1 MLWRDPRR
9 AGLLMGAYFLIS
21 LAAGPVV
28 YAEVGSGP
36 PAPAGHVFGA
46 AAAGFLAWRVTRGG
60 RVSRTLLIIAAEIA
74 FLVTASGIASSF
86 GPVLFGLLAAYAA
99 QVALL
104 LSPAVY
110 QRTRPPGWAAPP
122 GWARLRPPLVV
133 ILLGVLAGL
142 VVTLLGLSSMSGPPP
157 GCDLGDGGRLTGIVC
172 ETVAEGAPLRWL
184 TAYHDAP
191 VVNWAAMTR
200 DWAQY
205 AVISVAALY
214 GCWLATRAR
223 EETAGRGAAA
233 AAIVGS
239 ALCGLTFTVLTGGIP
254 LTWLTARDDPPAYIG
269 PAYSGRALLADTALW
284 TLAAL
289 SGWLAVRVLRRRIHR
304 EATGAS
310 RMAAGT
316 RASS

>member
-21 LAAGPVV
+21 VAV
-28 YAEVGSGP
+28 GP
-36 PAPAGHVFGA
+36 PGLAGHVFGA

-74 FLVTASGIASSF
+74 FLVTASGIATNF
-86 GPVLFGLLAAYAA
+86 GPALFGPLAASAA

-122 GWARLRPPLVV
+122 GWARLRPPPVL

-142 VVTLLGLSSMSGPPP
+142 VVTLLGLSSMSSPPP

-172 ETVAEGAPLRWL
+172 ETVAEGAPLRWV
-184 TAYHDAP
+184 TAYHGAP
-191 VVNWAAMTR
+191 IVNWAAMAR
-200 DWAQY
+200 DWAQD
-205 AVISVAALY
+205 AVLSVAALY

-239 ALCGLTFTVLTGGIP
+239 ALSGLTFTAATGGIP
-254 LTWLTARDDPPAYIG
+254 LTWLTARDYPPAYIG

-284 TLAAL
+284 TLTAL
-289 SGWLAVRVLRRRIHR
+289 SGCVAVRVLRRRTHR
-304 EATGAS
+304 EAPVAS
-310 RMAAGT
+310 RMASGA